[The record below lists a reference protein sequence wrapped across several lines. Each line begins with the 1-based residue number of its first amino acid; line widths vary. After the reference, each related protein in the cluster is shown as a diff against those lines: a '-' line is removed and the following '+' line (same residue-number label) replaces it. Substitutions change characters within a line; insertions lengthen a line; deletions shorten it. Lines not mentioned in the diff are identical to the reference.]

1 MDKKDPCSL
10 PQLIRTQGFV
20 WLTTQIPCEGC
31 IFQKQG
37 DVTTLA
43 HCNTYPHSGCGCVA
57 YIVGLLFLQKRYNSI
72 KEESLDIFGGVVLK
86 YLWQGHTLIVNSI
99 LKVSQHID
107 LERELERFQDK
118 RVDKCQ
124 DMLEI

>member
-1 MDKKDPCSL
+1 MCS
-10 PQLIRTQGFV
+10 IY
-20 WLTTQIPCEGC
+20 C
-31 IFQKQG
+31 
-37 DVTTLA
+37 
-43 HCNTYPHSGCGCVA
+43 
-57 YIVGLLFLQKRYNSI
+57 GLLFLQKRYNSI

-124 DMLEI
+124 LPRHVGDIKSGIQIEGVYQELCLFIRLHIFKKM